1 MVDQQPATAAVTRKV
16 EDTAV
21 GCRMRADNDRALAAG
36 EPNVR
41 MRDRLESSAT
51 VWAARAT
58 LLQRLEEGR
67 ARSAGA

>member
-1 MVDQQPATAAVTRKV
+1 MTTTPAGRKA

-21 GCRMRADNDRALAAG
+21 GCRMRADNDRALAQD

-51 VWAARAT
+51 VWAARAA

-67 ARSAGA
+67 DRPADS